1 MFVNEKL
8 QIEEYFYPSFEENN
22 PIFESII
29 LKEKKVNFNRCHAQ
43 MTKWNIRSKEI
54 RDLVLWIITTTHDNM
69 VKPYEHISSS
79 YNLQCYINWGL
90 LCNQG
95 DSLEEHRHNPAQFSF
110 VYYIKCPEGSSPL
123 VFTTSGYE
131 VKPEPGKLVVF
142 DSGLLHKVPPNNC
155 NGRYSFVGNLSAV

>member
-8 QIEEYFYPSFEENN
+8 QIEEYFYPSFEKNN

-131 VKPEPGKLVVF
+131 VKPEAGKLVIF
-142 DSGLLHKVPPNNC
+142 NSRLLHEIPPNNC
-155 NGRYSFVGNLSAV
+155 DGRYSFVGNLFAA

>member
-1 MFVNEKL
+1 MFINEKL
-8 QIEEYFYPSFEENN
+8 QVEEYFYPLYRKNN

-29 LKEKKVNFNRCHAQ
+29 LKEKKIEFARCHAQ
-43 MTKWNIRSKEI
+43 MTKRNIISKEI
-54 RDLVLWIITTTHDNM
+54 IDLVLWIKTVTHDKM
-69 VKPYEHISSS
+69 VKPYAEISSF
-79 YNLQCYINWGL
+79 YNLKCNINWGL

>member
-8 QIEEYFYPSFEENN
+8 QIEEYFYPLFEENN

-110 VYYIKCPEGSSPL
+110 VYYIKCPKGSSPL